1 MRKHKIS
8 AGSNGGLRCVGAI
21 LILVIG
27 VSLGSHDPVFAASGA
42 PQLTILFSGELNGKI
57 EPLTCPSCG
66 GGLARRH
73 TLVRSVR
80 LEQHPVLLL
89 EGGDLVQGIGAES
102 ELLFQ
107 TALLAMNEMGY
118 DALNIGELD
127 VALGMRFLTNMARRA
142 RFPFIS
148 ANLADLNGERF
159 FPAYTMVERSVG
171 GTTLR
176 VAVIGVLSRGVR
188 AYLEKESQLDVTVIE
203 PEQAIATTL
212 ERLRGKA
219 DMRVLL
225 AHAQPE
231 EALPWG
237 RAFPE
242 LDVIVYSHEAEL
254 PAENESSTA
263 RQIVVNAGREGQY
276 IGRLDVQIDSSMRK
290 SSHTFTSL
298 MLSDLIPDSPVV
310 RAILDTSLKMMV
322 ERRFRSSRALDKP
335 ERGGSYVG
343 SKRCAE
349 CHQNQFSIWSKQY
362 HAKAF
367 APLWNERKETD
378 PECLRCH
385 TTGYR
390 FFTGFTS
397 DKQTPELASVGC
409 EACHG
414 VGSNHL
420 ENPTKRYGRTRR
432 SDCKSCHD
440 EENSP
445 RFSYSTYYKK
455 IAHEQP
461 AKKNAEIKREKDNA

>member
-1 MRKHKIS
+1 MRQSIPTS
-8 AGSNGGLRCVGAI
+8 SSCAARCTCTM
-21 LILVIG
+21 LMLTIG
-27 VSLGSHDPVFAASGA
+27 VLLAFNPTLAEPASSA
-42 PQLTILFSGELNGKI
+42 QLTILFSGELNGKV
-57 EPLTCPSCG
+57 EPLRCPSCG

-73 TLVRSVR
+73 TVVRSVR
-80 LEQHPVLLL
+80 LEQQPVLLL

-148 ANLADLNGERF
+148 ANLADSNGERF
-159 FPAYTMVERSVG
+159 FPAYTVVERSVG
-171 GTTLR
+171 GEKLR
-176 VAVIGVLSRGVR
+176 VAVIGVLSGNLR
-188 AYLEKESQLDVTVIE
+188 AYLEKESQLGVTLIE
-203 PEQAIATTL
+203 PEQAIATAL

-219 DMRVLL
+219 DMRVLM
-225 AHAQPE
+225 AHAPPE
-231 EALPWG
+231 EAVSWG

-263 RQIVVNAGREGQY
+263 KQIVVNAGREGQY
-276 IGRLDVQIDSSMRK
+276 IGRLDIVLDGSTRK

-298 MLSDLIPDSPVV
+298 MLSDLIPDSPPI
-310 RAILDTSLKMMV
+310 RALLDSSLKMMV
-322 ERRFRSSRALDKP
+322 EQGFRSSRALEMP

-349 CHQNQFSIWSKQY
+349 CHPDQFRVWSKSY
-362 HAKAF
+362 HAKSF
-367 APLWNERKETD
+367 APLRNERKESD
-378 PECLRCH
+378 PDCLRCH

-397 DKQTPELASVGC
+397 EKQTLDLASVGC

-414 VGSNHL
+414 VGSNHV

-432 SDCKSCHD
+432 RDCKSCHD
-440 EENSP
+440 DKNSP
-445 RFSYSTYYKK
+445 RFSYGTYYKK

-461 AKKNAEIKREKDNA
+461 AKKTAEVQAAKDNA